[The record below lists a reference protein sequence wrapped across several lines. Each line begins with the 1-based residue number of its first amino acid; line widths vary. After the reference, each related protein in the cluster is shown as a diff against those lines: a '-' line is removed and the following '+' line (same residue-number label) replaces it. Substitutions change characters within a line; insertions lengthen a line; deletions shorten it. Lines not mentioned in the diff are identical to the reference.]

1 MLASGRLPYK
11 EYHNSGYGI
20 EFTFKNYL
28 MYYCSLK
35 MTARNFLLIFKLFFD
50 LISSKCI
57 SQFSSLGSRKFGFL
71 FKNTNSKP
79 LTLALF
85 VLSVVKIGPVVP
97 QKK

>member
-1 MLASGRLPYK
+1 
-11 EYHNSGYGI
+11 
-20 EFTFKNYL
+20 
-28 MYYCSLK
+28 

-57 SQFSSLGSRKFGFL
+57 SQLSSLGSRKFGFL
-71 FKNTNSKP
+71 FINTNSKP